1 MKTVIIN
8 KTGDW
13 SLPWN
18 VELKKDAKTDRNNIA
33 VGEQLVLETQG
44 FKVWNIYLPVG
55 KSLSFHT
62 HNKPYFYIAKSN
74 GKSRSFYADGKITET
89 EYIKDDVMY
98 FNDLNTT
105 NYFTHNLENIG
116 NTTLKFTTVEFKK

>member
-1 MKTVIIN
+1 MKTLIIN
-8 KTGDW
+8 EKGNW
-13 SLPWN
+13 NLPWT
-18 VELKKDAKTDRNNIA
+18 EKLKKESKTNRNNTT
-33 VGEQLVLETQG
+33 VGEQLVLETQD
-44 FKVWNIYLPVG
+44 FKVWSIYLPVG

-62 HNKPYFYIAKSN
+62 HNKPYFYTVKSN

-98 FNDLNTT
+98 FNDLNAT

-116 NTTLKFTTVEFKK
+116 NTTLIFTTVEFKK